1 MGNKITYY
9 YSCDENLTPH
19 FDATHQAEDPTVTFV
34 VMAEMDCVAKVFKIV
49 SDGFL
54 YIENTFYTTLK
65 RNGEIEC
72 SDEKYRWRKS

>member
-9 YSCDENLTPH
+9 YSCDENLTPL
-19 FDATHQAEDPTVTFV
+19 FDATHQAEDQTVTFV
-34 VMAEMDCVAKVFKIV
+34 VMAELGCVAKVFKIV

-65 RNGEIEC
+65 RNGEIEF